1 MSVSVKGPTSE
12 IEAEANRKLIK
23 EKDITTVLS
32 NNSSRQELDRVKVR
46 LRELLTFYDRIINSV
61 HATIRQVKA
70 KPQLSQAD
78 QKNYLKNQ
86 EKELAQA
93 KREKSKFRRY
103 LQKINTRLDELK

>member
-23 EKDITTVLS
+23 ERDITTVLS
-32 NNSSRQELDRVKVR
+32 TNSSRQELDRVKVR

-61 HATIRQVKA
+61 HATIRQVKS
-70 KPQLSQAD
+70 KTQLSQPE
-78 QKNYLKNQ
+78 QKHYLKNQ